1 MKLKGLNWD
10 GEKKI
15 HWQLAKLDKVQ
26 SLTIWG
32 VLAALSCAA
41 IFQVIVGMP
50 FLAAYPTEYLSRA
63 FNLGRVFIHFWSV
76 NFKFVHEEVFVSK
89 PFAITLLV
97 VHLGLLFLFAQ
108 YKWCKYEQCF
118 LTPPFS
124 CP

>member
-41 IFQVIVGMP
+41 IFQVP
-50 FLAAYPTEYLSRA
+50 PLFSTNRQFLDPGIFCS
-63 FNLGRVFIHFWSV
+63 
-76 NFKFVHEEVFVSK
+76 
-89 PFAITLLV
+89 
-97 VHLGLLFLFAQ
+97 
-108 YKWCKYEQCF
+108 
-118 LTPPFS
+118 
-124 CP
+124 